1 MSARKPQF
9 LIRHL
14 FFLNYEFMKT
24 ITWADFEKVAL
35 HVGTIIK
42 VEDFAEAKKPAYKIW
57 VDFGEAIGVKKTS
70 AQVTFHY
77 SKQDLLGLQIV
88 GVINFEPKQIANFI
102 SEFLLTGF
110 ADKNGNII
118 ITTVQKP
125 TPNGSRLM

>member
-1 MSARKPQF
+1 MNS
-9 LIRHL
+9 
-14 FFLNYEFMKT
+14 
-24 ITWADFEKVAL
+24 ITWADFEKVAM

-42 VEDFAEAKKPAYKIW
+42 VEDFVEAKKPAYKIW
-57 VDFGEAIGVKKTS
+57 VDFGEKIGVKKTS

-110 ADKNGNII
+110 ADENGNII

-125 TPNGSRLM
+125 TPNGSKLI

>member
-1 MSARKPQF
+1 MNS
-9 LIRHL
+9 
-14 FFLNYEFMKT
+14 

-42 VEDFAEAKKPAYKIW
+42 VEDFAEVKKPAYKIW
-57 VDFGEAIGVKKTS
+57 VDFGTLIGVKKTS

-110 ADKNGNII
+110 ADENENII

>member
-1 MSARKPQF
+1 MNS
-9 LIRHL
+9 
-14 FFLNYEFMKT
+14 
-24 ITWADFEKVAL
+24 ITWADFEKVAM

-42 VEDFAEAKKPAYKIW
+42 VEDFVEAKKPAYKIW
-57 VDFGEAIGVKKTS
+57 VDFGAAIGVKKTS

-110 ADKNGNII
+110 ADENGNII

>member
-1 MSARKPQF
+1 MNS
-9 LIRHL
+9 
-14 FFLNYEFMKT
+14 

-57 VDFGEAIGVKKTS
+57 VDFGTSIGVRKTS

-88 GVINFEPKQIANFI
+88 GVINFEHKQIANFI

-110 ADKNGNII
+110 ADENENII